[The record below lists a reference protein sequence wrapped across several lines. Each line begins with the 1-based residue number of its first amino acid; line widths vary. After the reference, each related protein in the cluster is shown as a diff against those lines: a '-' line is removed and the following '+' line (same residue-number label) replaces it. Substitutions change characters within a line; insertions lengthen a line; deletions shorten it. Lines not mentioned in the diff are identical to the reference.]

1 MFWWDA
7 KTDVV
12 ISSLNIEIA
21 KHYLEYNNIDGHIS
35 SEFLALGLQMM
46 QDFCI
51 EEYIDLVSHFDT
63 PHKKSSFKSDDEV
76 QTSITSTYV
85 EDYRVVEVDDGDM

>member
-1 MFWWDA
+1 
-7 KTDVV
+7 
-12 ISSLNIEIA
+12 
-21 KHYLEYNNIDGHIS
+21 
-35 SEFLALGLQMM
+35 MM

-51 EEYIDLVSHFDT
+51 EEYINLVSHFDT